1 MDESLI
7 VLFIGSIRSHMI
19 TITGNMI
26 FQVNYN
32 VFRKIFNFSFV
43 GLNFAKMTNKIK
55 QCGTDL
61 KQSTL

>member
-1 MDESLI
+1 
-7 VLFIGSIRSHMI
+7 MI

-32 VFRKIFNFSFV
+32 VFREIFNFLFV

-55 QCGTDL
+55 QCGTQL
-61 KQSTL
+61 LFT

>member
-1 MDESLI
+1 
-7 VLFIGSIRSHMI
+7 MI

-32 VFRKIFNFSFV
+32 VFREIFNFSFV